1 MQMPR
6 GREVAMYGRLIDSRE
21 DFVDM
26 RFVRLL
32 TFEVNPDEIKEA
44 LPEHCE
50 LTIAEWS
57 PDRNASQNSKYWS
70 IVSEIARLAQ
80 QPRSAVHNLLL
91 NEYGEIAKDEN
102 GEPITVVMRESYNY
116 LTDPDLHLMPTGHSF
131 EKDGKRYDIYV
142 KLVDSKNL
150 TRKQF
155 SVLIDA
161 AKETLEELKNG

>member
-1 MQMPR
+1 
-6 GREVAMYGRLIDSRE
+6 MYGRLVRSEEGFDRDSL
-21 DFVDM
+21 
-26 RFVRLL
+26 RFFRLL
-32 TFEVNPDEIKEA
+32 TFRVEERITE

-50 LTIAEWS
+50 LTITEWS
-57 PDRNASQNSKYWS
+57 PDRNVSQNSKYWT
-70 IVSEIARLAQ
+70 IVGEIARLTQ
-80 QPRSAVHNLLL
+80 QPKSAVHNHLL

-131 EKDGKRYDIYV
+131 EQDGKRYDIYV

-155 SVLIDA
+155 SALIDGA
-161 AKETLEELKNG
+161 NETLEELKNG